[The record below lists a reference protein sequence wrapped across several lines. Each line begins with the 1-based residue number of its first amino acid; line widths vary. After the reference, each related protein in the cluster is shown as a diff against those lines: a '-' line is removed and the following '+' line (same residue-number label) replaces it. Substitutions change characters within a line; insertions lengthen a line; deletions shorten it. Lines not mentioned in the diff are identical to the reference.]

1 MVSGP
6 FKKAELKLGGRQLFP
21 MVALQRF
28 ACIVLALSIMST
40 GAGET
45 AVMNPSV
52 ARGA

>member
-1 MVSGP
+1 
-6 FKKAELKLGGRQLFP
+6 